1 MYSKTANVRRTN
13 ELRVRENE
21 RNQEAIMRLL
31 DELSSLADGDLT
43 VQATVTED
51 ITGAIADSINYAIE
65 ALRELVTTIND
76 SAIQLDGAAKQT
88 QGAAAHMAKA
98 SSAQSRQISSASES
112 MADMAASIEEV
123 SGNSERCSD
132 VARHSVDVAHKGGD
146 AVRRTIDGMNAIRET
161 IQETSKR
168 IKRLGES
175 SQEIG
180 NIVELIND
188 IAEQTNILAL
198 NASIQA
204 SMAGEAGR
212 GFAVVADE
220 VQRLAERA
228 ANATK
233 QIEVLVRTIQTDTNE
248 AVVSMERST
257 TDVVGGALLAENAGA
272 ALEEIEQVSNQ
283 IASLVQNIS
292 ASARQQAAVSG
303 NISKNMQVVREISS
317 QTAEGSTATSTS
329 IAKLAALSAQL
340 RKSVAGFRLPD
351 YAGGTTAVSTGSQPA
366 RLPAR
371 EGIRGEGARG
381 EGAFESGQHGES
393 TQGERHR
400 SLGFRRFRYDRYQLS
415 NPAHRRQ
422 GTGDDLERC
431 AGLARGVRG
440 AAGPARACSRS
451 ARDLLHSAHGVL
463 RLVEVYGAALLAE
476 EMEHVTRYLLTSGSD
491 QKRQIDGLDALMR
504 AMVQLPAYLERVLSG
519 GRDLALVLL
528 PLLNDLRSVRGS
540 PLLSEG
546 TLLLLNLK
554 SDQSAQPQAQGPG
567 DQSITV
573 AQWARRLRPRFQ
585 IGLLGYIRGDRT
597 VQNLEILAKVCEKLE
612 QVATTQPVFQLW
624 WVTGAIL
631 EALRANGLEGSATLK
646 RLLGQAD
653 RQIKTLY
660 ELGEARYCED
670 PPIDL
675 LNNLLYYVARAST
688 SGGRI
693 SAVRASFKLAELL
706 PVDDSIE
713 QERES
718 LSAPSVKLMRT
729 VAAAIKEDLSK
740 VKDVLDIFVRRGGGQ
755 SEELAP
761 QLELLKK
768 ISDTLG
774 VLGLGELRQRV
785 QDEIAA
791 VVGDRRRRQG
801 TDRGIAGQGRR
812 SAAVGRR
819 QPRRSAGAADFAAGR
834 AGLRRRICPP
844 IRIWNSGR

>member
-1 MYSKTANVRRTN
+1 MLCLIIAAVLTALTRNSAPVAAPAEQLTLVVQRMPFEAQNALRGESSAFDALAKSAARLKALRASMPGTGDAAAWSKLNDGVAAVAEARPAVEAIQSSIQEVRELAPKLLSELGDLGSSVGVQKLEGMSRYLERFELTVQRIQQDLNGLSSGVSDAGPSAQRLADSLEFLNQVIRGLSGEESGIAIQKVTGADPEQRLKTVVQRNQQYTNSVRKAIGAAEPLAKAQAAARALPALASALATQLGSAVPRAEGGGYKIWILGLLTLAALLLAALAWVYSKTADKRRSN

-76 SAIQLDGAAKQT
+76 SAIQLDSAAKQT
-88 QGAAAHMAKA
+88 QGVAAHMAKA
-98 SSAQSRQISSASES
+98 SSAQSRQISAASES

-351 YAGGTTAVSTGSQPA
+351 FGTGATSAK
-366 RLPAR
+366 LPA
-371 EGIRGEGARG
+371 
-381 EGAFESGQHGES
+381 
-393 TQGERHR
+393 
-400 SLGFRRFRYDRYQLS
+400 LS
-415 NPAHRRQ
+415 EPAAPANPAKLRKAS
-422 GTGDDLERC
+422 GI
-431 AGLARGVRG
+431 G
-440 AAGPARACSRS
+440 A
-451 ARDLLHSAHGVL
+451 
-463 RLVEVYGAALLAE
+463 
-476 EMEHVTRYLLTSGSD
+476 
-491 QKRQIDGLDALMR
+491 
-504 AMVQLPAYLERVLSG
+504 
-519 GRDLALVLL
+519 
-528 PLLNDLRSVRGS
+528 
-540 PLLSEG
+540 
-546 TLLLLNLK
+546 
-554 SDQSAQPQAQGPG
+554 
-567 DQSITV
+567 
-573 AQWARRLRPRFQ
+573 
-585 IGLLGYIRGDRT
+585 
-597 VQNLEILAKVCEKLE
+597 
-612 QVATTQPVFQLW
+612 
-624 WVTGAIL
+624 
-631 EALRANGLEGSATLK
+631 
-646 RLLGQAD
+646 
-653 RQIKTLY
+653 
-660 ELGEARYCED
+660 
-670 PPIDL
+670 
-675 LNNLLYYVARAST
+675 
-688 SGGRI
+688 
-693 SAVRASFKLAELL
+693 
-706 PVDDSIE
+706 
-713 QERES
+713 
-718 LSAPSVKLMRT
+718 
-729 VAAAIKEDLSK
+729 
-740 VKDVLDIFVRRGGGQ
+740 
-755 SEELAP
+755 
-761 QLELLKK
+761 
-768 ISDTLG
+768 
-774 VLGLGELRQRV
+774 
-785 QDEIAA
+785 
-791 VVGDRRRRQG
+791 
-801 TDRGIAGQGRR
+801 
-812 SAAVGRR
+812 
-819 QPRRSAGAADFAAGR
+819 
-834 AGLRRRICPP
+834 
-844 IRIWNSGR
+844 